1 MADNDNKKQV
11 WSWALFDFANSSFAV
26 IIVAFVFAVYFKKV
40 VAQDLPIG
48 DWYWS
53 LAIAISMTIV
63 AILNPILG
71 AVADFHSNKKS
82 FLLFFTLLSIVA
94 TSLLYFSKEGM
105 IFYAMVVFI
114 VANIGFQ
121 IGLGFYDAFLPEIAE
136 EKDFNRISSL
146 GYAVGYAGSFL
157 SVLIV
162 LPLKGEPRITFLVTS
177 IMFFL
182 FSLPLFLFL
191 KERKQ
196 SIEQTQESFFLIGLH
211 RVRSTLKNISQY
223 SNLKNFLLSYFIYID
238 GMNTII
244 FFSGIFAQSTLKF
257 SIEELAYFFILVQ
270 LTALIGS
277 LLFGKL
283 ANTFGT
289 KQTLSFN
296 LCAWLIICVVMYFI
310 QTKMMFFII
319 GSVAGLFLGSTQA
332 ISRSI
337 MSSLTPQEKKA
348 ELFGFYA
355 LFDKTATILG
365 PIAFGAI
372 SFLSGSERFAALS
385 IGTFFIVGAFL
396 LQKVN
401 LAPKI

>member
-196 SIEQTQESFFLIGLH
+196 SIEQTQESFFLNWITS
-211 RVRSTLKNISQY
+211 RSIYTKEHFAIFQLKKFPPFLFHLY
-223 SNLKNFLLSYFIYID
+223 RWDEHDNFLLGNFRAID
-238 GMNTII
+238 
-244 FFSGIFAQSTLKF
+244 FK
-257 SIEELAYFFILVQ
+257 ILH
-270 LTALIGS
+270 
-277 LLFGKL
+277 
-283 ANTFGT
+283 
-289 KQTLSFN
+289 
-296 LCAWLIICVVMYFI
+296 
-310 QTKMMFFII
+310 
-319 GSVAGLFLGSTQA
+319 
-332 ISRSI
+332 
-337 MSSLTPQEKKA
+337 
-348 ELFGFYA
+348 
-355 LFDKTATILG
+355 
-365 PIAFGAI
+365 
-372 SFLSGSERFAALS
+372 
-385 IGTFFIVGAFL
+385 
-396 LQKVN
+396 
-401 LAPKI
+401 